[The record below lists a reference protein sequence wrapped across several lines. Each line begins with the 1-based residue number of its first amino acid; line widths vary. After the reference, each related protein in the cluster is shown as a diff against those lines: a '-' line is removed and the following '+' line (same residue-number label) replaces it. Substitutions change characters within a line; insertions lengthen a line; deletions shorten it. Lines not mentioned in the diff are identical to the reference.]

1 MWDRWK
7 NWGRW
12 RRGPIL
18 AVVGIL
24 AALAGGG
31 LLVRALRGPYHFA
44 AVEPGVLYRS
54 GQLGTADL
62 ERVRAS
68 ASIQTIVD
76 LCVERRESPRALEE
90 RAFAEEHGIRYV
102 HLPVMASQESLEES
116 TRRFL
121 EVVDDP
127 QNRPVLVHCWLGV
140 KRTGVMVAV
149 YKMEYQNVSNEQAI
163 AELPAFGRD
172 LEDFVDGEREFLAG
186 YTPRAKRASSLPLPL
201 SVPAPVPL
209 PDTST
214 GAGTGTRDQVAE
226 ER

>member
-7 NWGRW
+7 NRGRW

-18 AVVGIL
+18 ALIGIL

-31 LLVRALRGPYHFA
+31 LLLRALRGPYHFA

-76 LCVERRESPRALEE
+76 LCVERRESPKALEE
-90 RAFAEEHGIRYV
+90 QAFVEKHGIRYV
-102 HLPVMASQESLEES
+102 HVPVMASQESLEET

-127 QNRPVLVHCWLGV
+127 RNRPVLVHCWLGV

-149 YKMEYQNVSNEQAI
+149 YKMEYQNVSNEQAL

-172 LEDFVDGEREFLAG
+172 LEDFVDGEREFVAG
-186 YTPRAKRASSLPLPL
+186 YIPRAKRAFSPPVPL
-201 SVPAPVPL
+201 PAPVPV
-209 PDTST
+209 PDTSS
-214 GAGTGTRDQVAE
+214 GAGTAPVDQANRDP
-226 ER
+226 

>member
-1 MWDRWK
+1 MRDLWK
-7 NWGRW
+7 DGRRW

-24 AALAGGG
+24 AALAAGG

-54 GQLGTADL
+54 GQLGTRDL

-76 LCVERRESPRALEE
+76 LCVERRESPPALEE
-90 RAFAEEHGIRYV
+90 RAFVEKHGIRYV
-102 HLPVMASQESLEES
+102 HVPVMASQESLEET

-127 QNRPVLVHCWLGV
+127 RNRPVLVHCWRGV

-149 YKMEYQNVSNEQAI
+149 YKMEYQNVSNEQAL
-163 AELPAFGRD
+163 AELPAYGRD
-172 LEDFVDGEREFLAG
+172 LEDFVDGEREFVAG
-186 YTPRAKRASSLPLPL
+186 YIPRARRESPLP
-201 SVPAPVPL
+201 VHV
-209 PDTST
+209 PDTSS
-214 GAGTGTRDQVAE
+214 GAGTGTRDEVAE
-226 ER
+226 ED